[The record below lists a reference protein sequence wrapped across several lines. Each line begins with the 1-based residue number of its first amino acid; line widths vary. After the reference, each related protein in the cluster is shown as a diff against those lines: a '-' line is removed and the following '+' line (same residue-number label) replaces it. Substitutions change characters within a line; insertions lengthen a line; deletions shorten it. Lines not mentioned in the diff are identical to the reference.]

1 MTTKVFSISEA
12 LHFGWNTTKSN
23 LGIIIGFFITIS
35 VIFRIL
41 SIISN
46 IAPEN
51 IFLGVILSIITAVL
65 LITVMM
71 GMIKTALRLYDQEKA
86 RFSDFFSQYHLF
98 FSYLF
103 ATFLWGLIT
112 WAGLILLI
120 IPGIIWGIKYFFC
133 DYFVIDKKSKPIEA
147 FKQSAAITR
156 GIKWQLF
163 VFFVVIGLISILGTL
178 PHLISLFVTFPA
190 FMLVLDGLLLSI
202 VSFITIPITIL
213 ATAFVYRKLLAQTE
227 IATASQIVPQVSSQ
241 AAPEATA

>member
-12 LHFGWNTTKSN
+12 LRFGWNTTKSN
-23 LGIIIGFFITIS
+23 LGILIGFSIATLI
-35 VIFRIL
+35 IFRIP

-51 IFLGVILSIITAVL
+51 IFLGTISFVIAAVL
-65 LITVMM
+65 YLVVTM
-71 GMIKTALRLYDQEKA
+71 GMIKTALRLCDQEKA

-98 FSYLF
+98 FRYFF
-103 ATFLWGLIT
+103 AIVLWGLIT
-112 WAGLILLI
+112 WVGMILLI

-147 FKQSAAITR
+147 LKQSAAITR

-163 VFFVVIGLISILGTL
+163 VFFVAIGFIGILGAL
-178 PHLISLFVTFPA
+178 PYLISLFVTFPA
-190 FMLVLDGLLLSI
+190 FMLVLDGLFLSVGSLI
-202 VSFITIPITIL
+202 ALPINTL

-227 IATASQIVPQVSSQ
+227 ITPVSQITPQAAFQ
-241 AAPEATA
+241 AAPEATT

>member
-98 FSYLF
+98 FRYFF
-103 ATFLWGLIT
+103 AIVLWGLIT
-112 WAGLILLI
+112 WVGMILLI

-147 FKQSAAITR
+147 LKQSAVITQ
-156 GIKWQLF
+156 GAKWQLF
-163 VFFVVIGLISILGTL
+163 VFFITIGLISILSLL
-178 PHLISLFVTFPA
+178 PYLISFFVTFPA
-190 FMLVLDGLLLSI
+190 FMLVLDRLFLSI
-202 VSFITIPITIL
+202 GSFITTPITML
-213 ATAFVYRKLLAQTE
+213 ATAFVYRKLLARTE
-227 IATASQIVPQVSSQ
+227 IVTTSQIVPQVASQ
-241 AAPEATA
+241 VAPEAIV